1 MFRSLPPRG
10 REIVSA
16 ALPPAVP
23 GALPARRPTC
33 RGRARDTAVDRAP
46 TRPPRYVRRTDI
58 DFLMALGFDRAG
70 QKDSAAVYAA
80 YVRRAWTGADPE
92 SRRRLAALPR

>member
-1 MFRSLPPRG
+1 
-10 REIVSA
+10 
-16 ALPPAVP
+16 
-23 GALPARRPTC
+23 
-33 RGRARDTAVDRAP
+33 
-46 TRPPRYVRRTDI
+46 VRRTDI